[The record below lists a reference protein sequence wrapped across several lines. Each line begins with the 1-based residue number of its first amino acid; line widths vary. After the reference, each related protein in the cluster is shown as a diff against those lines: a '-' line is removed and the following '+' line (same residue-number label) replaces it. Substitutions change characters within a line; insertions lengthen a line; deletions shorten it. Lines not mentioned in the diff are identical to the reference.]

1 MRNTLLLIMSALTAV
16 SGQRPTCLITAPNI
30 VHLGVEET
38 VTVQLQ
44 GAIKP
49 TQYTLYFLYQTANNK
64 VLSEKKHVTLNEA
77 NGYQA
82 VVKMRV
88 IPSLYEEAIK
98 SIRKRKKI
106 VPFIQLATETNDD
119 FLPKK
124 KTILLS
130 TKKGYVFIQTDK
142 PIYNP
147 GENVNFRVFT
157 LDNYLLPV
165 DESINVKIFNS
176 KGLLVYNQVLHSSKL
191 LQRNIMIPDV
201 ETAGHW
207 KIVAAFTNYPMS
219 NSSVE
224 FEVKEYVLPMFEVKI
239 AALKPYYLLTEDS
252 FQFNVSARYT
262 YGKGVN
268 GIVYVRFGLINQEG
282 KRTHL
287 PGLENKTSIQDGVAS
302 ITLPTEDLR
311 GKAGKQSIPHMEGYN
326 LYIAVTAL
334 ETASGDLEEAE
345 STSVKIVTSPYIID
359 MSKTKEYF
367 TPGGK
372 FSILATT
379 THPDGSPAPDLRM
392 RASVSVTSVEG
403 TQSVKMEG
411 SGNSKGEAVLAF
423 EVPKLATSIDIKMF
437 AEGAE
442 EEVIVGDAKMTVSA
456 VQSEGNSYLSVEIE
470 HVTLEPGG
478 TMTVT
483 LRDITPPGTP
493 RPVYIYYM
501 VLSKG
506 RVVQMNRVQRT
517 ELTTFSLP
525 YSLDLVPSFR
535 LVAYYFTQAPEKT
548 TIVADSVWADAKDIC
563 KGQIEI
569 LPFKEHK
576 PADLVTVVV
585 RTDQGDKVALA
596 AVDTAVYILNKNNK
610 LTPEKMFAYMNSYD
624 LACSMGG
631 GRNSQS
637 VLQDAGLAFITN
649 CGDTEGHVRK
659 DYSCNDKSKRRKRA
673 LNHHQA
679 FSDIINRYQEPVE
692 KRCCHDGARLN
703 SLGLSCESRHSKT
716 IHKSAPCR
724 TAFLK
729 CCRDA
734 TMLRRNITKIKNTY
748 SLAKTSD
755 DIAEEEEAID
765 EVSVHLRSYF
775 PQTWMWGIVDVG
787 PSGLVRHSVAV
798 PDSITTWEVQAVGIS
813 KTKGFC
819 IAEPKPLVVF
829 QDFFV
834 SLRLPYSVKRNE
846 QLQMKAV
853 VFNYRTECMEVT
865 VELAWVEGLCSAGG
879 DRGDKQ
885 VVTVPGN
892 SAVPVYFTVVPLVI
906 GNIPIHVD
914 AYTKTARDQ
923 IKKDLKVT
931 GEGELVSI
939 QQEYNIDGKAG
950 KSIELEIPL
959 PPNAVPGL
967 ESDTYISVKG
977 GVMGESVENCLNLDG
992 VDQLISLPKGCAEQT
1007 MVTMSPAI
1015 HAMRYL
1021 DATGQWV
1028 DLKAER
1034 RDEAQAMIQ
1043 TGYGRIL
1050 SFKKTDGSYGAFLS
1064 TPSSVWLTAFI
1075 AKELSQCRDVIS
1087 VEDSYIQQSISY
1099 LVSKQLASGGF
1110 TDPNPLYDRTMQ
1122 GGVGGFEGEVSLTAF
1137 VLIAMNHAVALYPEG
1152 KGSEMRQAMEQ
1163 AKAYLE
1169 SKLDS
1174 LQRPFSVAITS
1185 YALSLTSPG
1194 GDSASMAQT
1203 KLRALAHSD
1212 NEADTCHWEA
1222 NDALRLSGETRANQV
1237 PQAQAISVE
1246 TTAYALLQTV
1256 AEGDM
1261 TYATCIARWLTEQR
1275 QYGGGFRSTQD
1286 TVVALEA
1293 LAKYSIKDNDVQD
1306 LDLNVEMCYQNGNK
1320 QRVHLTKRNALTLS
1334 AFQVN
1339 QGSQITINT
1348 EGKGNGTLSVVQTYR
1363 TLERM
1368 DLFCGFYSLNV
1379 SVEGEVKYRKKAD
1392 DGPELDDYYNYES
1405 DGDGNPSDEPMSRME
1420 WFDLRTRRKRHIPQE
1435 EEREKSLVYTVCV
1448 GLTSGNS
1455 TGMVIVD
1462 ISLLSGL
1469 KPNMQDLEEN
1479 VKGTEKYID
1488 HYDIA
1493 PNKVFLYFAEI
1504 TEEPQCVAFRA
1515 KQISPMG
1522 LVQPAAAVVF
1532 DYYNPERRCTVFYS
1546 SPQKSN
1552 MISKICQDN
1561 MCSCAEGGC
1570 PKKKVT
1576 YSKAME
1582 KETRRSFACFS
1593 PIVNYVYVVKFVNSS
1608 DDGVFQHYTTLL
1620 TKILQTGK
1628 DVMQTGAVRDMIKR
1642 KACDEF
1648 DMKTDSNYLIMGR
1661 DGTISDT
1668 TDHSGKPVYVL
1679 DNEMWLEEIPE
1690 ERKCKA
1696 TKNRKACNML
1706 KDFMKQ
1712 YEVNQCSI

>member
-1 MRNTLLLIMSALTAV
+1 MRNTLLLIMAALTAV
-16 SGQRPTCLITAPNI
+16 SGQRPICLITAPNI

-64 VLSEKKHVTLNEA
+64 VLSEKKHVTLNED

-88 IPSLYEEAIK
+88 IPSLYEEATK

-106 VPFIQLATETNDD
+106 VPFIQLAADDGSITN
-119 FLPKK
+119 KT
-124 KTILLS
+124 TILLS

-165 DESINVKIFNS
+165 EESINVKIFNS

-191 LQRNIMIPDV
+191 LQRSIVIPDV

-207 KIVAAFTNYPMS
+207 KIVAAFTNHPMS

-252 FQFNVSARYT
+252 FQFSVSARYT
-262 YGKGVN
+262 YGKGVS
-268 GIVYVRFGLINQEG
+268 GIAYVRFGLINQGG
-282 KRTHL
+282 KRIHL

-311 GKAGKQSIPHMEGYN
+311 GKAGKQSIPNMEGYN

-359 MSKTKEYF
+359 MSKTKAHF

-392 RASVSVTSVEG
+392 RASVSMASVEG

-423 EVPKLATSIDIKMF
+423 EVPKLATSMDIKMF

-442 EEVIVGDAKMTVSA
+442 EDVIVGDAKMTVSA

-483 LRDITPPGTP
+483 LRDITLPGTP
-493 RPVYIYYM
+493 RPAYIYYM

-548 TIVADSVWADAKDIC
+548 TIVADSVWADVKDIC
-563 KGQIEI
+563 HGQ
-569 LPFKEHK
+569 
-576 PADLVTVVV
+576 
-585 RTDQGDKVALA
+585 
-596 AVDTAVYILNKNNK
+596 
-610 LTPEKMFAYMNSYD
+610 MFAYMNSYD
-624 LACSMGG
+624 LACSVGG
-631 GRNSQS
+631 GKNYQS

-649 CGDTEGHVRK
+649 CVDTESHVRK
-659 DYSCNDKSKRRKRA
+659 DYSCNNKSGLTRPKRA

-692 KRCCHDGARLN
+692 KRCCHDGARFN

-716 IHKSAPCR
+716 THKSAPCR
-724 TAFLK
+724 AAFLK

-734 TMLRRNITKIKNTY
+734 TMLRSNITKRRNAY
-748 SLAKTSD
+748 SLAKTAD
-755 DIAEEEEAID
+755 DIGEEEEAID

-853 VFNYRTECMEVT
+853 VFNYRTDSMEVT

-906 GNIPIHVD
+906 GNIPIHVV

-939 QQEYNIDGKAG
+939 QHEYNIDGRAA
-950 KSIELEIPL
+950 KSIELEIPP

-967 ESDTYISVKG
+967 ESDTYISIKG

-1043 TGYGRIL
+1043 AGYGRIL
-1050 SFKKTDGSYGAFLS
+1050 TFKKTDGSYGAFLS

-1099 LVSKQLASGGF
+1099 LVSKQLASGAF

-1137 VLIAMNHAVALYPEG
+1137 VLIAMNHTVALYPEG
-1152 KGSEMRQAMEQ
+1152 KGSEMRKAMEL
-1163 AKAYLE
+1163 AKAYLV

-1222 NDALRLSGETRANQV
+1222 SDALRLSGETKANQV

-1306 LDLNVEMCYQNGNK
+1306 LDLNVEMCYQNGRK

-1339 QGSQITINT
+1339 PGSQITINT

-1379 SVEGEVKYRKKAD
+1379 SVEGEVKYRKKVD

-1405 DGDGNPSDEPMSRME
+1405 EGDGNPSDEPMSRVE
-1420 WFDLRTRRKRHIPQE
+1420 WFDLRTRRKRHTPQE

-1504 TEEPQCVAFRA
+1504 TEEPQCVTFRA

-1532 DYYNPERRCTVFYS
+1532 DYYNPERRCTVLYS

-1576 YSKAME
+1576 YSKDME
-1582 KETRRSFACFS
+1582 KETRRNFACFS
-1593 PIVNYVYVVKFVNSS
+1593 PFVNYVYVVKFVNSS
-1608 DDGVFQHYTTLL
+1608 DDGVFKHYTTLL

-1668 TDHSGKPVYVL
+1668 TDHNGKPVYVL

>member
-1 MRNTLLLIMSALTAV
+1 MRNTLLLIMVALTAV
-16 SGQRPTCLITAPNI
+16 SGQRPICLITAPNI

-44 GAIKP
+44 GATKP
-49 TQYTLYFLYQTANNK
+49 IQITLYFLYQTDNNK
-64 VLSEKKHVTLNEA
+64 VLSGKKHVTLNEA
-77 NGYQA
+77 NGYQE
-82 VVKMRV
+82 VVKMSV
-88 IPSLYEEAIK
+88 IPSLYKEAIK
-98 SIRKRKKI
+98 RIGKTKKI
-106 VPFIQLATETNDD
+106 VPYIQLAAESKDV
-119 FLPKK
+119 FLEKK

-165 DESINVKIFNS
+165 EENINVKIFNS
-176 KGLLVYNQVLHSSKL
+176 KGLLVYNQALHTSKL
-191 LQRNIMIPDV
+191 LQRNIVIPDV

-207 KIVAAFTNYPMS
+207 KIVAAFINHPMS

-224 FEVKEYVLPMFEVKI
+224 FEVREYVLPTFEVKI
-239 AALKPYYLLTEDS
+239 EALKPYYLVTEES
-252 FQFNVSARYT
+252 FQFSVSARYT

-268 GIVYVRFGLINQEG
+268 GIAYVRFGLIDGEG
-282 KRTHL
+282 NRTHL

-302 ITLPTEDLR
+302 ITMPTEDLR
-311 GKAGKQSIPHMEGYN
+311 GKAEKQNIQHIEGYN

-359 MSKTKEYF
+359 MSKTKEFF

-392 RASVSVTSVEG
+392 RASVSVTSAGG
-403 TQSVKMEG
+403 TQESVKMKG

-423 EVPKLATSIDIKMF
+423 QVPKLATSMDIKMF
-437 AEGAE
+437 ADGE
-442 EEVIVGDAKMTVSA
+442 EKEVVVSDAKMTVSA

-478 TMTVT
+478 SMTVT

-493 RPVYIYYM
+493 QPAYIYYM

-535 LVAYYFTQAPEKT
+535 LVAYYFTQGPEKT
-548 TIVADSVWADAKDIC
+548 TIVADSVWADVKDIC

-576 PADLVTVVV
+576 PAELVNVVV
-585 RTDQGDKVALA
+585 RTDQGDMVALS

-610 LTPEKMFAYMNSYD
+610 LTPQKMFAYMNSYD

-631 GRNSQS
+631 GRNYQS

-649 CGDTEGHVRK
+649 WEDTEDHVRK
-659 DYSCNDKSKRRKRA
+659 DYSCNNRRRQKRA
-673 LNHHQA
+673 LNHHQD
-679 FSDIINRYQEPVE
+679 FSDIINRYKNRVE

-703 SLGLSCESRHSKT
+703 SLGLSCKLRHAKT
-716 IHKSAPCR
+716 TLKNAPCR
-724 TAFLK
+724 NAFLK
-729 CCRDA
+729 CCIDA
-734 TMLRRNITKIKNTY
+734 TTLRNNIKKTRKTY
-748 SLAKTSD
+748 SLARTD
-755 DIAEEEEAID
+755 GDMDEEEAID

-775 PQTWMWGIVDVG
+775 PQTWMWDIVDVE
-787 PSGLVRHSVAV
+787 PSGLVRHSIAV

-846 QLQMKAV
+846 QLQVKAV
-853 VFNYRTECMEVT
+853 VYNYRTNSMEVT
-865 VELAWVEGLCSAGG
+865 VELAWVKGLCSAGG
-879 DRGDKQ
+879 DRGDIQ
-885 VVTVPGN
+885 VVTVPGK

-931 GEGELVSI
+931 GEGELISI
-939 QQEYNIDGKAG
+939 QHEYNIDGKAA
-950 KSIELEIPL
+950 KSIELKIP
-959 PPNAVPGL
+959 PPASAVPGL
-967 ESDTYISVKG
+967 ESDAYISVKG

-992 VDQLISLPKGCAEQT
+992 VDRLISLPKGCAEQT

-1021 DATGQWV
+1021 DTTGQWI

-1050 SFKKTDGSYGAFLS
+1050 TFKKTDGSYGAFLS

-1075 AKELSQCRDVIS
+1075 AKELSQCSDVIS

-1099 LVSKQLASGGF
+1099 LVSKQLASGAF

-1137 VLIAMNHAVALYPEG
+1137 VLIAMQHAVPLYPEG
-1152 KGSEMRQAMEQ
+1152 QGSEVRYAMEQ
-1163 AKAYLE
+1163 AKVYLG

-1174 LQRPFSVAITS
+1174 LERPFAVAITS

-1194 GDSASMAQT
+1194 GDAASMAQT
-1203 KLRALAHSD
+1203 KLRALAHCD

-1222 NDALRLSGETRANQV
+1222 SDALRLSGEKRVNQV

-1256 AEGDM
+1256 ADGDVP
-1261 TYATCIARWLTEQR
+1261 YATRIARWLTEQR

-1293 LAKYSIKDNDVQD
+1293 LAKYSILDNDVED
-1306 LDLNVEMCYQNGNK
+1306 LDLNVEMCHQNGRK
-1320 QRVHLTKRNALTLS
+1320 QGVHLTKHNALTLS

-1339 QGSQITINT
+1339 PGSKITINT

-1379 SVEGEVKYRKKAD
+1379 SVEGEVKYRKNAD
-1392 DGPELDDYYNYES
+1392 DGPELDYNYNYES
-1405 DGDGNPSDEPMSRME
+1405 EGDGNPSDEPMSRVE
-1420 WFDLRTRRKRHIPQE
+1420 WFDLRTRRKRHAPQQ
-1435 EEREKSLVYTVCV
+1435 EERENSLVYTVCV
-1448 GLTSGNS
+1448 GLNSGNS

-1493 PNKVFLYFAEI
+1493 PNKVFLYLTEI
-1504 TEEPQCVAFRA
+1504 TEEPKCVAFRA

-1522 LVQPAAAVVF
+1522 LVQPAAAVVY
-1532 DYYNPERRCTVFYS
+1532 DYYNPERSCTVFYS
-1546 SPQKSN
+1546 APQKSN
-1552 MISKICQDN
+1552 MISKLCRDN
-1561 MCSCAEGGC
+1561 VCSCAEGDC

-1576 YSKAME
+1576 YSKQIE

-1593 PIVNYVYVVKFVNSS
+1593 PAVNYVYVIKIVNSS
-1608 DDGVFQHYTTLL
+1608 DDGVFKHYTTLL
-1620 TKILQTGK
+1620 TNILQTGK
-1628 DVMQTGAVRDMIKR
+1628 DMLQTGAVRDMIKR

-1679 DNEMWLEEIPE
+1679 DNTIWMEEIPE
-1690 ERKCKA
+1690 ERKCKV
-1696 TKNRKACNML
+1696 TNYRKACNMF
-1706 KDFMKQ
+1706 KDFMEHYKL
-1712 YEVNQCSI
+1712 NQCSI

>member
-1 MRNTLLLIMSALTAV
+1 MIQTRRARAGSCVCLFVFMCACV
-16 SGQRPTCLITAPNI
+16 YRCLITAPNI

-64 VLSEKKHVTLNEA
+64 VLSEKKHVTLNED

-88 IPSLYEEAIK
+88 KATK

-106 VPFIQLATETNDD
+106 VPFIQLAADDGSITN
-119 FLPKK
+119 KT
-124 KTILLS
+124 TILLS

-165 DESINVKIFNS
+165 EESINVKIFNS

-191 LQRNIMIPDV
+191 LQRSIVIPDV

-207 KIVAAFTNYPMS
+207 KIVAAFTNHPMS

-252 FQFNVSARYT
+252 FQFSVSARYT
-262 YGKGVN
+262 YGKGVS
-268 GIVYVRFGLINQEG
+268 GIAYVRFGLINQGG
-282 KRTHL
+282 KRIHL

-311 GKAGKQSIPHMEGYN
+311 GKAGKQSIPNMEGYN

-359 MSKTKEYF
+359 MSKTKAHF

-392 RASVSVTSVEG
+392 RASVSMASVEG

-423 EVPKLATSIDIKMF
+423 EVPKLATSMDIKMF

-442 EEVIVGDAKMTVSA
+442 EDVIVGDAKMTVSA

-483 LRDITPPGTP
+483 LRDITLPGTP
-493 RPVYIYYM
+493 RPAYIYYM

-548 TIVADSVWADAKDIC
+548 TIVADSVWADVKDIC
-563 KGQIEI
+563 HGQIEI
-569 LPFKEHK
+569 IPFKEHK
-576 PADLVTVVV
+576 PADLVNVVV

-624 LACSMGG
+624 LACSVGG
-631 GRNSQS
+631 GKNYQS

-649 CGDTEGHVRK
+649 CVDTESHVRK
-659 DYSCNDKSKRRKRA
+659 DTLFLSA
-673 LNHHQA
+673 V
-679 FSDIINRYQEPVE
+679 NRYQEPVE
-692 KRCCHDGARLN
+692 KRCCHDGARFN

-716 IHKSAPCR
+716 THKSAPCR
-724 TAFLK
+724 AAFLK

-734 TMLRRNITKIKNTY
+734 TMLRSNITKRRNAY
-748 SLAKTSD
+748 SLAKSTVLN
-755 DIAEEEEAID
+755 DIMLYVII
-765 EVSVHLRSYF
+765 F
-775 PQTWMWGIVDVG
+775 
-787 PSGLVRHSVAV
+787 RHSVAV

-853 VFNYRTECMEVT
+853 VFNYRTDSMEVT

-906 GNIPIHVD
+906 GNIPIHVV

-939 QQEYNIDGKAG
+939 QHEYNIDGRGNDIFLNVNITVGNLSHHAH
-950 KSIELEIPL
+950 
-959 PPNAVPGL
+959 V
-967 ESDTYISVKG
+967 G

-1043 TGYGRIL
+1043 AGYGRIL
-1050 SFKKTDGSYGAFLS
+1050 TFKKTDGSYGAFLS

-1099 LVSKQLASGGF
+1099 LVSKQLASGAF
-1110 TDPNPLYDRTMQ
+1110 TDPNPLYDR
-1122 GGVGGFEGEVSLTAF
+1122 FEGEVSLTAF
-1137 VLIAMNHAVALYPEG
+1137 VLIAMNHTVALYPEG
-1152 KGSEMRQAMEQ
+1152 KGSEMRKAMEL
-1163 AKAYLE
+1163 AKAYLV

-1212 NEADTCHWEA
+1212 NGQYLVT
-1222 NDALRLSGETRANQV
+1222 LL
-1237 PQAQAISVE
+1237 AQAISVE

-1306 LDLNVEMCYQNGNK
+1306 LDLNVEMCYQNGRK

-1334 AFQVN
+1334 AFQVRLR
-1339 QGSQITINT
+1339 SQITINT

-1379 SVEGEVKYRKKAD
+1379 SVEGEVKYRMD

-1405 DGDGNPSDEPMSRME
+1405 EGDGNPSDEPMSRVE
-1420 WFDLRTRRKRHIPQE
+1420 WFDLRTRRKRHTPQE

-1504 TEEPQCVAFRA
+1504 TEEPQCVTFRA

-1532 DYYNPERRCTVFYS
+1532 DYYNPERRCTVLYS

-1576 YSKAME
+1576 YSKDME
-1582 KETRRSFACFS
+1582 KETRRNFACFS
-1593 PIVNYVYVVKFVNSS
+1593 PFVNYVYVVKFVNSS
-1608 DDGVFQHYTTLL
+1608 DDGVFKHYTTLL
-1620 TKILQTGK
+1620 TKILQTGECSTIL
-1628 DVMQTGAVRDMIKR
+1628 QDMIKR

-1668 TDHSGKPVYVL
+1668 TDHNGKPVYVL

>member
-1 MRNTLLLIMSALTAV
+1 MRNTLLLIMAALTAV
-16 SGQRPTCLITAPNI
+16 SEQKPICLITAPNI

-44 GAIKP
+44 GATKP
-49 TQYTLYFLYQTANNK
+49 TQIELYFLYQIDNNK
-64 VLSEKKHVTLNEA
+64 DLSGKKFVTLNEA
-77 NGYQA
+77 NGYQE
-82 VVKMRV
+82 VVKMSV
-88 IPSLYEEAIK
+88 VPSLYEEAIK
-98 SIRKRKKI
+98 NIGKTKTI
-106 VPFIQLATETNDD
+106 VPYIQLSAESKDIFST
-119 FLPKK
+119 K
-124 KTILLS
+124 KTIILS

-165 DESINVKIFNS
+165 EESINVKIFNS
-176 KGLLVYNQVLHSSKL
+176 KGLLVYNQALHSSKL
-191 LQRNIMIPDV
+191 LQRNIIIPDV

-207 KIVAAFTNYPMS
+207 KIVAAFINHPMS

-224 FEVKEYVLPMFEVKI
+224 FEVREYVLPTFEVKI
-239 AALKPYYLLTEDS
+239 AALKPYYLLTEES
-252 FQFNVSARYT
+252 FQFSVSARYT

-268 GIVYVRFGLINQEG
+268 GIAYVRFGLIDREG
-282 KRTHL
+282 NRIHL

-311 GKAGKQSIPHMEGYN
+311 GKAEKQSIQHMEGYN
-326 LYIAVTAL
+326 LYIAVIVL

-359 MSKTKEYF
+359 MSKTKKYF

-379 THPDGSPAPDLRM
+379 THPDGTPAPDLRM
-392 RASVSVTSVEG
+392 RASVSVTSVGG
-403 TQSVKMEG
+403 TQESKMEG
-411 SGNSKGEAVLAF
+411 SGNSKGEAVLTF
-423 EVPKLATSIDIKMF
+423 EVPKLATSMDIKMF
-437 AEGAE
+437 AEGE
-442 EEVIVGDAKMTVSA
+442 DKEVVVTDAKMTVLA

-493 RPVYIYYM
+493 RPAYIYYM

-548 TIVADSVWADAKDIC
+548 TIVADSVWADVKDIC

-576 PADLVTVVV
+576 PADLVNVVV

-610 LTPEKMFAYMNSYD
+610 LTPQKMFAYMNSYD
-624 LACSMGG
+624 LACSVGG
-631 GRNSQS
+631 GRNYQS
-637 VLQDAGLAFITN
+637 VLQDAGLAFITSWV
-649 CGDTEGHVRK
+649 DTEDHVRK
-659 DYSCNDKSKRRKRA
+659 DYSCNNIGRSKRA

-679 FSDIINRYQEPVE
+679 FSDIINRYPDHLE
-692 KRCCHDGARLN
+692 KRCCQDGAKFNR
-703 SLGLSCESRHSKT
+703 LGLSCESRHAKT
-716 IHKSAPCR
+716 THKLISCR

-734 TMLRRNITKIKNTY
+734 TMLRNNIKKTRKTY
-748 SLAKTSD
+748 SLARTNGAMD
-755 DIAEEEEAID
+755 EEEAID

-775 PQTWMWGIVDVG
+775 PQTWMWDIVDVE
-787 PSGLVRHSVAV
+787 PSGLVRHSIAV

-846 QLQMKAV
+846 QLQVKAV
-853 VFNYRTECMEVT
+853 VYNYRTDSMEVT
-865 VELAWVEGLCSAGG
+865 VELVWVEGLCSAGG
-879 DRGDKQ
+879 DRGYKE
-885 VVTVPGN
+885 VVTVPGK
-892 SAVPVYFTVVPLVI
+892 STVPVYFTVVPLVI
-906 GNIPIHVD
+906 GNIPIQVE

-939 QQEYNIDGKAG
+939 QHEYNIDGNAA
-950 KSIELEIPL
+950 KSIELKIP
-959 PPNAVPGL
+959 PPPSAVPGL
-967 ESDTYISVKG
+967 ESDAYISVKG

-992 VDQLISLPKGCAEQT
+992 VDRLISLPKGCAEQT

-1021 DATGQWV
+1021 DTTGQWI

-1034 RDEAQAMIQ
+1034 RDEAQAMIR
-1043 TGYGRIL
+1043 TGYARIL
-1050 SFKKTDGSYGAFLS
+1050 TFKKTDGSYGAFLS

-1099 LVSKQLASGGF
+1099 LVSKQLASGAF

-1137 VLIAMNHAVALYPEG
+1137 VLIAMHHAVPLYPEG
-1152 KGSEMRQAMEQ
+1152 QDSEVRYAMEQ
-1163 AKAYLE
+1163 AKVYLG
-1169 SKLDS
+1169 SKVDS
-1174 LQRPFSVAITS
+1174 LERPFAVSITS

-1194 GDSASMAQT
+1194 GDAASMAQT
-1203 KLRALAHSD
+1203 KLRALAQCD
-1212 NEADTCHWEA
+1212 NEVATCHWEA
-1222 NDALRLSGETRANQV
+1222 SDALRLSGEKRANRV
-1237 PQAQAISVE
+1237 PQAKAISVE

-1256 AEGDM
+1256 AEGDVS
-1261 TYATCIARWLTEQR
+1261 YATPIARWLTEQR

-1293 LAKYSIKDNDVQD
+1293 LAKYSILENDVED
-1306 LDLNVEMCYQNGNK
+1306 LDLNVEMCHQNGRK
-1320 QRVHLTKRNALTLS
+1320 QGVHLTKHNALTLS

-1339 QGSQITINT
+1339 PGSPITINT

-1363 TLERM
+1363 TLEKM
-1368 DLFCGFYSLNV
+1368 DLFCDFYSLNV
-1379 SVEGEVKYRKKAD
+1379 SVEGEVMYRKNAD
-1392 DGPELDDYYNYES
+1392 DGPELDDYDNYES
-1405 DGDGNPSDEPMSRME
+1405 EGDGNPSDEPMSRVE
-1420 WFDLRTRRKRHIPQE
+1420 WFDLRTRRKRHASQE
-1435 EEREKSLVYTVCV
+1435 EEREDSLVYTVCV
-1448 GLTSGNS
+1448 GLNSGNS

-1504 TEEPQCVAFRA
+1504 TEEPQCVMFRA

-1522 LVQPAAAVVF
+1522 LVQPAAAEVY

-1546 SPQKSN
+1546 APQKSN

-1561 MCSCAEGGC
+1561 VCSCAEGDC

-1576 YSKAME
+1576 YSKQME

-1593 PIVNYVYVVKFVNSS
+1593 PVANYVYVVKIVNSS
-1608 DDGVFQHYTTLL
+1608 DDGVFKHYTTIL

-1628 DVMQTGAVRDMIKR
+1628 DVMQTGAVRDMLKR

-1668 TDHSGKPVYVL
+1668 TDHNGKPVYVL
-1679 DNEMWLEEIPE
+1679 DNAMWLEEIPE
-1690 ERKCKA
+1690 ERKCKV

-1706 KDFMKQ
+1706 KDFMVD
-1712 YEVNQCSI
+1712 YELNQCSI

>member
-1 MRNTLLLIMSALTAV
+1 MRNTLLLIMAALTAV
-16 SGQRPTCLITAPNI
+16 SEQNPICLITAPNI

-49 TQYTLYFLYQTANNK
+49 TQITLYFLYQTDNNK
-64 VLSEKKHVTLNEA
+64 VLSGKKHVTLNEA
-77 NGYQA
+77 NGYQE
-82 VVKMRV
+82 VVKMSV

-98 SIRKRKKI
+98 NIGKTKTI
-106 VPFIQLATETNDD
+106 VPYIQLAAESND
-119 FLPKK
+119 FLNKK

-165 DESINVKIFNS
+165 EESINVKIFNS
-176 KGLLVYNQVLHSSKL
+176 KGLLVYNQALHSSKF

-207 KIVAAFTNYPMS
+207 KIVATFINHPMS

-224 FEVKEYVLPMFEVKI
+224 FEVREYVLPTFEVKI
-239 AALKPYYLLTEDS
+239 TALKPYYLVTEES
-252 FQFNVSARYT
+252 FQFSISVRYT

-268 GIVYVRFGLINQEG
+268 GIAYVRFGLIDIEG
-282 KRTHL
+282 NRIHL

-311 GKAGKQSIPHMEGYN
+311 GKAEKQNIQHMEGYN
-326 LYIAVTAL
+326 LYIAVTVL

-359 MSKTKEYF
+359 MSKTKKYF

-392 RASVSVTSVEG
+392 RASVSVTSVGG
-403 TQSVKMEG
+403 TQESKLEG
-411 SGNSKGEAVLAF
+411 SSNSKGEAVLTF
-423 EVPKLATSIDIKMF
+423 EVPKLATSMDIKMF
-437 AEGAE
+437 AEGE
-442 EEVIVGDAKMTVSA
+442 DKEVVVSDAKMTVSA

-493 RPVYIYYM
+493 RPAYIYYM

-548 TIVADSVWADAKDIC
+548 TIVADSVWADVKDIC

-576 PADLVTVVV
+576 PADLVNVVV

-610 LTPEKMFAYMNSYD
+610 LTPQKMFAYMNSYD

-631 GRNSQS
+631 GRNYQS

-649 CGDTEGHVRK
+649 CVDTENHVRN
-659 DYSCNDKSKRRKRA
+659 DYSCNNMAREKRA

-679 FSDIINRYQEPVE
+679 FSDIINRYPGNME
-692 KRCCHDGARLN
+692 KRCCQDGARFN
-703 SLGLSCESRHSKT
+703 SLGLSCESRHAKT
-716 IHKSAPCR
+716 THKSISCR

-734 TMLRRNITKIKNTY
+734 TKLRNNIKKTRKTY
-748 SLAKTSD
+748 SLARMGGD
-755 DIAEEEEAID
+755 MDEEEAID

-775 PQTWMWGIVDVG
+775 PQTWMWDIVDVE
-787 PSGLVRHSVAV
+787 PSGLVRHSIAV

-846 QLQMKAV
+846 QLQVKAV
-853 VFNYRTECMEVT
+853 VYNYRTDSMEVT

-879 DRGDKQ
+879 DRGDKE
-885 VVTVPGN
+885 VVTVPGK

-906 GNIPIHVD
+906 GNIPIQVE

-939 QQEYNIDGKAG
+939 QHEYNIDGNAA
-950 KSIELEIPL
+950 KSIELKIP
-959 PPNAVPGL
+959 PPPSAVPGL
-967 ESDTYISVKG
+967 ESDAYISVKG

-992 VDQLISLPKGCAEQT
+992 VDRLISLPMGCAEQT

-1021 DATGQWV
+1021 DTTGQWI

-1043 TGYGRIL
+1043 AGYGRIL
-1050 SFKKTDGSYGAFLS
+1050 TFKKTDGSYGAFLT

-1075 AKELSQCRDVIS
+1075 AKELSQCRDVIT

-1099 LVSKQLASGGF
+1099 LVSKQLASGAF

-1137 VLIAMNHAVALYPEG
+1137 VLIAMHHAVPLYPEG
-1152 KGSEMRQAMEQ
+1152 QDSEVRYAMEQ
-1163 AKAYLE
+1163 AKVYLG

-1174 LQRPFSVAITS
+1174 LERPFAVSITS

-1194 GDSASMAQT
+1194 GDAASTAQT
-1203 KLRALAHSD
+1203 KLRALAHCD
-1212 NEADTCHWEA
+1212 NEEATCHWEA
-1222 NDALRLSGETRANQV
+1222 SDALRLSGEKRANRV
-1237 PQAQAISVE
+1237 PQAKAISVE

-1256 AEGDM
+1256 AEEDV
-1261 TYATCIARWLTEQR
+1261 TYATRIARWLTEQR

-1293 LAKYSIKDNDVQD
+1293 LAKYSILENDVED
-1306 LDLNVEMCYQNGNK
+1306 LDLNVEMCHQNGRK
-1320 QRVHLTKRNALTLS
+1320 QGVHLTKHNALTLS

-1339 QGSQITINT
+1339 PGSPITINT
-1348 EGKGNGTLSVVQTYR
+1348 MGKGNGTLSVVQTYR
-1363 TLERM
+1363 TLEKK
-1368 DLFCGFYSLNV
+1368 DLFCDFYSLKV
-1379 SVEGEVKYRKKAD
+1379 SVEGEVKYRKIAD

-1405 DGDGNPSDEPMSRME
+1405 EGDGNPSDEPMSRVE
-1420 WFDLRTRRKRHIPQE
+1420 WFDLRTRRKRHAPQE
-1435 EEREKSLVYTVCV
+1435 DEEREKSLVYTVCV

-1493 PNKVFLYFAEI
+1493 PNKVFLYFAKI

-1522 LVQPAAAVVF
+1522 LVQPAAAVVY

-1546 SPQKSN
+1546 APQKSN

-1561 MCSCAEGGC
+1561 VCSCAEGDC
-1570 PKKKVT
+1570 PKKRVT
-1576 YSKAME
+1576 YSKQME
-1582 KETRRSFACFS
+1582 KETRRTFACFS
-1593 PIVNYVYVVKFVNSS
+1593 PVANYVYVVKIVNSS
-1608 DDGVFQHYTTLL
+1608 DDGVFKHYTTIL

-1661 DGTISDT
+1661 DGTISHT

-1679 DNEMWLEEIPE
+1679 DNKMWLEEIPE

-1706 KDFMKQ
+1706 KDFMVY
-1712 YEVNQCSI
+1712 YELNQCSI

>member
-1 MRNTLLLIMSALTAV
+1 MRNTLLLIMAALTAV
-16 SGQRPTCLITAPNI
+16 SEQNPICLITAPNI

-49 TQYTLYFLYQTANNK
+49 TQITLYFLYQTDNNK
-64 VLSEKKHVTLNEA
+64 VLSGKKHVTLNEA
-77 NGYQA
+77 NGYQE
-82 VVKMRV
+82 VVKMSV
-88 IPSLYEEAIK
+88 VPSLYEEAIK
-98 SIRKRKKI
+98 NIGKTKTI
-106 VPFIQLATETNDD
+106 VPYIQLAAESND
-119 FLPKK
+119 FFKKK

-165 DESINVKIFNS
+165 EESINVKIFNS
-176 KGLLVYNQVLHSSKL
+176 KGLLVYNQALHSSKL

-207 KIVAAFTNYPMS
+207 KILATFTNHPMS

-224 FEVKEYVLPMFEVKI
+224 FEVREYVLPTFEVTI
-239 AALKPYYLLTEDS
+239 TALKPYYLVTEES
-252 FQFNVSARYT
+252 FQFSVSVRYT

-268 GIVYVRFGLINQEG
+268 GIAYVRFGLIDREG
-282 KRTHL
+282 NRTHL

-311 GKAGKQSIPHMEGYN
+311 GKAEKQNIQHMEGHN
-326 LYIAVTAL
+326 LYIAVTVL

-392 RASVSVTSVEG
+392 RASVSVTSVGG
-403 TQSVKMEG
+403 TQESKLEG
-411 SGNSKGEAVLAF
+411 SGNSKGEAVLTF
-423 EVPKLATSIDIKMF
+423 EVPKLATSMDIKMF
-437 AEGAE
+437 AEGGDK
-442 EEVIVGDAKMTVSA
+442 EVVVSDAKMTVRA

-493 RPVYIYYM
+493 RPAYIYYM

-548 TIVADSVWADAKDIC
+548 TIVADSVWADVKDIC

-576 PADLVTVVV
+576 PADLVNVVV

-610 LTPEKMFAYMNSYD
+610 LTPQKMFAYMNSYD

-649 CGDTEGHVRK
+649 WVDTENHVRN
-659 DYSCNDKSKRRKRA
+659 DYSCKNKRRGKRA

-679 FSDIINRYQEPVE
+679 FSDIINRYPDNME
-692 KRCCHDGARLN
+692 KRCCQDGARFN
-703 SLGLSCESRHSKT
+703 SLGLSCESRHAKT
-716 IHKSAPCR
+716 THKSISCR

-734 TMLRRNITKIKNTY
+734 TKLRNNIKKTRKTY
-748 SLAKTSD
+748 SLARMD
-755 DIAEEEEAID
+755 DDMDEEEAID

-775 PQTWMWGIVDVG
+775 PQTWMWDIVDVE
-787 PSGLVRHSVAV
+787 PSGLVRHSIAV

-846 QLQMKAV
+846 QLQVKAV
-853 VFNYRTECMEVT
+853 VYNYRTDSMEVT

-879 DRGDKQ
+879 DRGDKE
-885 VVTVPGN
+885 VVTVPGK

-906 GNIPIHVD
+906 GNIPIQVE

-923 IKKDLKVT
+923 IKKNLKVT

-939 QQEYNIDGKAG
+939 QHEYNIDGNAA
-950 KSIELEIPL
+950 KSIELKIP
-959 PPNAVPGL
+959 PPPSAVPGL
-967 ESDTYISVKG
+967 ESDAYISVKG

-992 VDQLISLPKGCAEQT
+992 VDRLISLPMGCAEQT

-1021 DATGQWV
+1021 DTTGQWI

-1043 TGYGRIL
+1043 AGYGRIL
-1050 SFKKTDGSYGAFLS
+1050 TFKKTDGSYGAFLT

-1075 AKELSQCRDVIS
+1075 AKELSQCRDVIT

-1099 LVSKQLASGGF
+1099 LVSKQLSSGAF

-1137 VLIAMNHAVALYPEG
+1137 VLIAMHHAVPLYPEG
-1152 KGSEMRQAMEQ
+1152 QDSEVRYAMEQ
-1163 AKAYLE
+1163 AKVYLG
-1169 SKLDS
+1169 SKLNS
-1174 LQRPFSVAITS
+1174 LQRPFAVSITS

-1194 GDSASMAQT
+1194 GDAASTAQT
-1203 KLRALAHSD
+1203 KLRALAHCD
-1212 NEADTCHWEA
+1212 NEESTCHWEA
-1222 NDALRLSGETRANQV
+1222 SDALRLSGEKRANRV
-1237 PQAQAISVE
+1237 PQAKSISVE

-1256 AEGDM
+1256 AEEDV
-1261 TYATCIARWLTEQR
+1261 TYATRIARWLTEQR

-1293 LAKYSIKDNDVQD
+1293 LAKYSILENDVED
-1306 LDLNVEMCYQNGNK
+1306 LDLNVEMCHQNGRK
-1320 QRVHLTKRNALTLS
+1320 QGVHLTKHNALTLS

-1339 QGSQITINT
+1339 PGSPITINT
-1348 EGKGNGTLSVVQTYR
+1348 MGKGNGTLSVVQTYR
-1363 TLERM
+1363 TLEKK
-1368 DLFCGFYSLNV
+1368 DLFCDFYSLKV
-1379 SVEGEVKYRKKAD
+1379 SVEGEVKYRKTTD

-1405 DGDGNPSDEPMSRME
+1405 EGDGNPSDEPMSRVE
-1420 WFDLRTRRKRHIPQE
+1420 WFDLRTRRKRHVPQE
-1435 EEREKSLVYTVCV
+1435 DEEREKSLVYTVCV
-1448 GLTSGNS
+1448 GLASGNS

-1493 PNKVFLYFAEI
+1493 PNKVFLYFAKI
-1504 TEEPQCVAFRA
+1504 TEESQCVAFRA

-1522 LVQPAAAVVF
+1522 LVQPAAAVVY

-1546 SPQKSN
+1546 APQKSN

-1561 MCSCAEGGC
+1561 VCSCAEGDC
-1570 PKKKVT
+1570 PKKRVT
-1576 YSKAME
+1576 HSKQME
-1582 KETRRSFACFS
+1582 KETRRTFACFS
-1593 PIVNYVYVVKFVNSS
+1593 PVANYVYVVKIVNSS
-1608 DDGVFQHYTTLL
+1608 DDGVFKHYTTIL

-1661 DGTISDT
+1661 DGTISHT

-1679 DNEMWLEEIPE
+1679 DNKMWLEEIPE

-1696 TKNRKACNML
+1696 TNNRKACNML
-1706 KDFMKQ
+1706 KDFMVY
-1712 YEVNQCSI
+1712 YELNQCSI

>member
-1 MRNTLLLIMSALTAV
+1 MRNTLLLIMAALTAV
-16 SGQRPTCLITAPNI
+16 SEQNPICLITAPNI

-44 GAIKP
+44 GATKP
-49 TQYTLYFLYQTANNK
+49 TQITLYFLYQTDNNK
-64 VLSEKKHVTLNEA
+64 DLSGKKHVTLNEA
-77 NGYQA
+77 NGYQE
-82 VVKMRV
+82 VVKMSV
-88 IPSLYEEAIK
+88 IPSLYEKAIK
-98 SIRKRKKI
+98 NIGKTKTI
-106 VPFIQLATETNDD
+106 VPYIQLAAESKD
-119 FLPKK
+119 FLSKK

-130 TKKGYVFIQTDK
+130 TKKGYVFLQTDK

-165 DESINVKIFNS
+165 EESINVKISNS
-176 KGLLVYNQVLHSSKL
+176 KGLLVYNQALRSSKL

-207 KIVAAFTNYPMS
+207 MIVAAFINHPMS

-224 FEVKEYVLPMFEVKI
+224 FEVREYVLPAFEVKI
-239 AALKPYYLLTEDS
+239 AALKPYYLVTEES
-252 FQFNVSARYT
+252 FQFSVSARYT

-268 GIVYVRFGLINQEG
+268 GIAYVRFGLIDGEG
-282 KRTHL
+282 NRTHL
-287 PGLENKTSIQDGVAS
+287 PGLEIKTSIQDGVAI

-311 GKAGKQSIPHMEGYN
+311 GKAEKQSIQHMEGCN
-326 LYIAVTAL
+326 LYIAVTVL

-345 STSVKIVTSPYIID
+345 STSVKIVTSPYLID

-367 TPGGK
+367 TPGGR

-379 THPDGSPAPDLRM
+379 THPDGSPAPYFHM
-392 RASVSVTSVEG
+392 RASVSVTFVGG
-403 TQSVKMEG
+403 TQESKMEG
-411 SGNSKGEAVLAF
+411 SSNSKGEAVLTF
-423 EVPKLATSIDIKMF
+423 EVPKLATSMDIKVF
-437 AEGAE
+437 AEGGDK
-442 EEVIVGDAKMTVSA
+442 EVVVSDAKMTVSA

-493 RPVYIYYM
+493 RPAYIYYM

-517 ELTTFSLP
+517 ELTTFSLS

-548 TIVADSVWADAKDIC
+548 TIVADSVWADVKDIC

-576 PADLVTVVV
+576 PADLVNVVV

-610 LTPEKMFAYMNSYD
+610 LTPQKMFAYMNSYD

-631 GRNSQS
+631 GKNYQS
-637 VLQDAGLAFITN
+637 VLQDAGLTFITSWV
-649 CGDTEGHVRK
+649 DTEDHVRK
-659 DYSCNDKSKRRKRA
+659 DYSCNNIRRPKRA
-673 LNHHQA
+673 LNYHKD
-679 FSDIINRYQEPVE
+679 FSDIINKYPDKME
-692 KRCCHDGARLN
+692 KRCCQDGARFN
-703 SLGLSCESRHSKT
+703 NLGLSCESRHAKT
-716 IHKSAPCR
+716 THKKVPCR
-724 TAFLK
+724 VAFLK
-729 CCRDA
+729 CCKDA
-734 TMLRRNITKIKNTY
+734 TKLRNNIKKTRKTY
-748 SLAKTSD
+748 SLARTD
-755 DIAEEEEAID
+755 GNMDEEEAID
-765 EVSVHLRSYF
+765 EVTVHLRSYF
-775 PQTWMWGIVDVG
+775 PQTWMWDIVDVE
-787 PSGLVRHSVAV
+787 PSGLVRHSIAV

-846 QLQMKAV
+846 QLQVKAV
-853 VFNYRTECMEVT
+853 VYNYRTDSMEVT

-879 DRGDKQ
+879 DRGDKK
-885 VVTVPGN
+885 VVTVPGK

-906 GNIPIHVD
+906 GNIPIQVE

-939 QQEYNIDGKAG
+939 QHEYNIDGNAA
-950 KSIELEIPL
+950 KSIEVNIPP

-967 ESDTYISVKG
+967 ESDAYISVKG

-992 VDQLISLPKGCAEQT
+992 VDRLISLPKGCAEQT

-1021 DATGQWV
+1021 DTTGQWI

-1043 TGYGRIL
+1043 IGYGRIL
-1050 SFKKTDGSYGAFLS
+1050 TFKKTDGSYGAFLS
-1064 TPSSVWLTAFI
+1064 TPSSIWLTAFI
-1075 AKELSQCRDVIS
+1075 AKELSQCRDVIP

-1099 LVSKQLASGGF
+1099 LVSKQLASGAF

-1137 VLIAMNHAVALYPEG
+1137 VLIAMHHAVPLYPEG
-1152 KGSEMRQAMEQ
+1152 QGSEVRYAMEQ
-1163 AKAYLE
+1163 AKVYLG

-1174 LQRPFSVAITS
+1174 LERPFAVAITS

-1194 GDSASMAQT
+1194 EDAASMAQT
-1203 KLRALAHSD
+1203 KLRALAHCD
-1212 NEADTCHWEA
+1212 NEVATCHWEA
-1222 NDALRLSGETRANQV
+1222 SDALRLSGEKRANLV

-1256 AEGDM
+1256 AKGDVL
-1261 TYATCIARWLTEQR
+1261 YATHIARWLTKQR

-1293 LAKYSIKDNDVQD
+1293 LAKYSILANDVED
-1306 LDLNVEMCYQNGNK
+1306 LDLNVEMCHQNGRK
-1320 QRVHLTKRNALTLS
+1320 QGVHLTKRNALTLS

-1339 QGSQITINT
+1339 PGSQITINT

-1368 DLFCGFYSLNV
+1368 DLICSFYSLNV
-1379 SVEGEVKYRKKAD
+1379 SVEGEVKYRKNAD
-1392 DGPELDDYYNYES
+1392 DGPELYDDYNYES
-1405 DGDGNPSDEPMSRME
+1405 EGDGNPSDEPMSRVE
-1420 WFDLRTRRKRHIPQE
+1420 WFDLRTRRKRHARQE
-1435 EEREKSLVYTVCV
+1435 EERENSLVYTVCV
-1448 GLTSGNS
+1448 GLNSGNS

-1479 VKGTEKYID
+1479 VKSTEKYID

-1493 PNKVFLYFAEI
+1493 PNKVFLYFAVI
-1504 TEEPQCVAFRA
+1504 TEEPQCVKFRA
-1515 KQISPMG
+1515 EQISPMG
-1522 LVQPAAAVVF
+1522 LVQPAAAEVY

-1546 SPQKSN
+1546 APQKSS
-1552 MISKICQDN
+1552 MLSKICQDN
-1561 MCSCAEGGC
+1561 VCSCAEGGC
-1570 PKKKVT
+1570 PKSKVT
-1576 YSKAME
+1576 YSKHME

-1593 PIVNYVYVVKFVNSS
+1593 PVVNYGYVVKIVNSS
-1608 DDGVFQHYTTLL
+1608 DDGVFKHYTTIL

-1628 DVMQTGAVRDMIKR
+1628 DVMQTGAVRDMLKR

-1679 DNEMWLEEIPE
+1679 DNTMWMEEIPE

-1706 KDFMKQ
+1706 KDFMVH
-1712 YEVNQCSI
+1712 YELNQCSI

>member
-1 MRNTLLLIMSALTAV
+1 MCVCLFVFVCVFSFVCVRVCVFICLCSCVCVCVFLFVFCVFVCSCLCVFVCS
-16 SGQRPTCLITAPNI
+16 CLITAPNI

-49 TQYTLYFLYQTANNK
+49 TQITLYFLYQTDNNK
-64 VLSEKKHVTLNEA
+64 VLSGKKHVTLNEA
-77 NGYQA
+77 NGYQE
-82 VVKMRV
+82 VVKMSV
-88 IPSLYEEAIK
+88 VPSLYEEAIK
-98 SIRKRKKI
+98 NIGKTKTI
-106 VPFIQLATETNDD
+106 VPYIQLAAESND
-119 FLPKK
+119 FFKKK

-165 DESINVKIFNS
+165 EESINVKIFNS
-176 KGLLVYNQVLHSSKL
+176 KGLLVYNQALHSSKL

-207 KIVAAFTNYPMS
+207 KILAAFTKHPMS

-224 FEVKEYVLPMFEVKI
+224 FEVREYVLPTFEVTI
-239 AALKPYYLLTEDS
+239 TALKPYYLVTEES
-252 FQFNVSARYT
+252 FQFSVSVRYT

-268 GIVYVRFGLINQEG
+268 GIAYVRFGLIDIEG
-282 KRTHL
+282 NRIHL

-311 GKAGKQSIPHMEGYN
+311 GKAGKQNIQHMEGYN
-326 LYIAVTAL
+326 LYIAVTVL

-392 RASVSVTSVEG
+392 RASVSVTSVGG
-403 TQSVKMEG
+403 TQESKLGG
-411 SGNSKGEAVLAF
+411 SGNSKGEAVLTF
-423 EVPKLATSIDIKMF
+423 EVPKLATSMDIKVQDRHR
-437 AEGAE
+437 ELS
-442 EEVIVGDAKMTVSA
+442 INTVVMS
-456 VQSEGNSYLSVEIE
+456 SGNSYLSVEIE

-493 RPVYIYYM
+493 RPAYIYYM

-548 TIVADSVWADAKDIC
+548 TIVADSVWADVKDIC
-563 KGQIEI
+563 KGQI

-596 AVDTAVYILNKNNK
+596 AVDTAVYILNKDNK
-610 LTPEKMFAYMNSYD
+610 LTAQKMFAYMNSYD

-649 CGDTEGHVRK
+649 WGDTE
-659 DYSCNDKSKRRKRA
+659 
-673 LNHHQA
+673 NHLDTEFLSA
-679 FSDIINRYQEPVE
+679 VNRYPDNME
-692 KRCCHDGARLN
+692 KRCCQDGARFN
-703 SLGLSCESRHSKT
+703 SLGLSCESRHAKT
-716 IHKSAPCR
+716 THRSISCR

-734 TMLRRNITKIKNTY
+734 TKLRNNIKKTRKTY
-748 SLAKTSD
+748 SLARSTLSYYIITLVTGAQVI
-755 DIAEEEEAID
+755 IAPLDFQRTVIKWLMLVMA
-765 EVSVHLRSYF
+765 F
-775 PQTWMWGIVDVG
+775 P
-787 PSGLVRHSVAV
+787 S
-798 PDSITTWEVQAVGIS
+798 
-813 KTKGFC
+813 GFC

-846 QLQMKAV
+846 QLQVKAV
-853 VFNYRTECMEVT
+853 VYNYRTDSMEVT

-879 DRGDKQ
+879 DRGDKE
-885 VVTVPGN
+885 VVTVPGK

-906 GNIPIHVD
+906 GNIPIQVE

-923 IKKDLKVT
+923 IKKHLKVT
-931 GEGELVSI
+931 
-939 QQEYNIDGKAG
+939 
-950 KSIELEIPL
+950 SIELKIP
-959 PPNAVPGL
+959 PPPSAVPGL
-967 ESDTYISVKG
+967 ESDAYISVKG

-992 VDQLISLPKGCAEQT
+992 VDRLISLPMGCAEQT

-1021 DATGQWV
+1021 DTTGQWI

-1043 TGYGRIL
+1043 AGYGRIL
-1050 SFKKTDGSYGAFLS
+1050 TFKKTDGSYGAFLA

-1075 AKELSQCRDVIS
+1075 AKELSQCRDVIT

-1099 LVSKQLASGGF
+1099 LVSKQLASGAF

-1137 VLIAMNHAVALYPEG
+1137 VLIAMHHAVPLYSEG
-1152 KGSEMRQAMEQ
+1152 QDSEVVIHHSSHG
-1163 AKAYLE
+1163 LN
-1169 SKLDS
+1169 LN
-1174 LQRPFSVAITS
+1174 IT
-1185 YALSLTSPG
+1185 
-1194 GDSASMAQT
+1194 AS
-1203 KLRALAHSD
+1203 
-1212 NEADTCHWEA
+1212 
-1222 NDALRLSGETRANQV
+1222 DALRLSGEKRANRV
-1237 PQAQAISVE
+1237 PQAKAISVE

-1256 AEGDM
+1256 AEEDV
-1261 TYATCIARWLTEQR
+1261 TYATRIARWLTEQR
-1275 QYGGGFRSTQD
+1275 QYGGGFRSTQ
-1286 TVVALEA
+1286 V
-1293 LAKYSIKDNDVQD
+1293 
-1306 LDLNVEMCYQNGNK
+1306 
-1320 QRVHLTKRNALTLS
+1320 
-1334 AFQVN
+1334 
-1339 QGSQITINT
+1339 
-1348 EGKGNGTLSVVQTYR
+1348 GTLGQAISRQTGRYCR
-1363 TLERM
+1363 T
-1368 DLFCGFYSLNV
+1368 
-1379 SVEGEVKYRKKAD
+1379 KTTD

-1405 DGDGNPSDEPMSRME
+1405 EGDGNPSDEPMSRVE
-1420 WFDLRTRRKRHIPQE
+1420 WFDLRTRRKRHAPQE
-1435 EEREKSLVYTVCV
+1435 DEEREKSLVYTVCTSCSRQCRPLLP
-1448 GLTSGNS
+1448 LT
-1455 TGMVIVD
+1455 
-1462 ISLLSGL
+1462 
-1469 KPNMQDLEEN
+1469 
-1479 VKGTEKYID
+1479 
-1488 HYDIA
+1488 
-1493 PNKVFLYFAEI
+1493 LYCRYVLQI

-1522 LVQPAAAVVF
+1522 LVQPAAAVVY

-1546 SPQKSN
+1546 APQKSN

-1561 MCSCAEGGC
+1561 VCSCAEGDC
-1570 PKKKVT
+1570 PKKRVT
-1576 YSKAME
+1576 YSKQME
-1582 KETRRSFACFS
+1582 KETRRTFACFS
-1593 PIVNYVYVVKFVNSS
+1593 PVANYVYVVKIVNSS
-1608 DDGVFQHYTTLL
+1608 DDGVFKHYTTIL
-1620 TKILQTGK
+1620 TKILQTGEY
-1628 DVMQTGAVRDMIKR
+1628 VMQTGAVRDMIKR

-1661 DGTISDT
+1661 DGTISHT
-1668 TDHSGKPVYVL
+1668 TDHSGK
-1679 DNEMWLEEIPE
+1679 
-1690 ERKCKA
+1690 
-1696 TKNRKACNML
+1696 
-1706 KDFMKQ
+1706 
-1712 YEVNQCSI
+1712 

>member
-1 MRNTLLLIMSALTAV
+1 MTIGYFFHLWLAVLWLAVLWLHHGATLQPAV
-16 SGQRPTCLITAPNI
+16 EATTDLHCKQCLITAPNI

-44 GAIKP
+44 GATKP
-49 TQYTLYFLYQTANNK
+49 TQIELYFLYQIDNNK
-64 VLSEKKHVTLNEA
+64 DLSGKKFVTLNEA
-77 NGYQA
+77 NGYQE
-82 VVKMRV
+82 VVKMSV
-88 IPSLYEEAIK
+88 
-98 SIRKRKKI
+98 RKTKTI
-106 VPFIQLATETNDD
+106 VPYIQLSAKSNDI
-119 FLPKK
+119 FSTK

-165 DESINVKIFNS
+165 EESINVKIFNS
-176 KGLLVYNQVLHSSKL
+176 KGLLVYNQALHSSKL
-191 LQRNIMIPDV
+191 LQRNIIIPDV

-207 KIVAAFTNYPMS
+207 KIVAAFINHPMS

-224 FEVKEYVLPMFEVKI
+224 FEVREYVLPTFEVKI
-239 AALKPYYLLTEDS
+239 AALKPYYLLTEES
-252 FQFNVSARYT
+252 FQFSVSARYT

-268 GIVYVRFGLINQEG
+268 GIAYVRFGLIDREG
-282 KRTHL
+282 NRIHL

-311 GKAGKQSIPHMEGYN
+311 GKAEKQSIQHMEGYN
-326 LYIAVTAL
+326 LYIAVIVL

-359 MSKTKEYF
+359 MSKTKKYF

-379 THPDGSPAPDLRM
+379 TYPDGTPAPDLRM
-392 RASVSVTSVEG
+392 RASVSVTSVGG
-403 TQSVKMEG
+403 TQESKMEG
-411 SGNSKGEAVLAF
+411 SGNSKGEAVLTF
-423 EVPKLATSIDIKMF
+423 EVPKLMF
-437 AEGAE
+437 AEGE
-442 EEVIVGDAKMTVSA
+442 DKEVVVTDAKMTVSA

-493 RPVYIYYM
+493 RPAYIYYM

-548 TIVADSVWADAKDIC
+548 TIVADSVWADVKDIC

-576 PADLVTVVV
+576 PADLVNVVV

-610 LTPEKMFAYMNSYD
+610 LTPQKMFAYMNSYD
-624 LACSMGG
+624 LACSVGG
-631 GRNSQS
+631 GRNDQS
-637 VLQDAGLAFITN
+637 VLQDAGLAFITSWV
-649 CGDTEGHVRK
+649 DTQDHVRK
-659 DYSCNDKSKRRKRA
+659 V
-673 LNHHQA
+673 
-679 FSDIINRYQEPVE
+679 NRYPDHLE
-692 KRCCHDGARLN
+692 KRCCQDGAKFNR
-703 SLGLSCESRHSKT
+703 LGLSCESRHAKT
-716 IHKSAPCR
+716 THKLISCR

-734 TMLRRNITKIKNTY
+734 TMLRNNIKKTRKTY
-748 SLAKTSD
+748 SLARCTLSYY
-755 DIAEEEEAID
+755 EEAID

-775 PQTWMWGIVDVG
+775 PQTWMWDIVDVDI
-787 PSGLVRHSVAV
+787 AV

-846 QLQMKAV
+846 QLQVKAV
-853 VFNYRTECMEVT
+853 VYNYRTDSMEVT
-865 VELAWVEGLCSAGG
+865 VELVWVEGLCSAGG
-879 DRGDKQ
+879 DRGYKE
-885 VVTVPGN
+885 VVTVPGK
-892 SAVPVYFTVVPLVI
+892 STVPVYFTVVPLVI
-906 GNIPIHVD
+906 GNIPIQVE

-939 QQEYNIDGKAG
+939 QHEYNIDG
-950 KSIELEIPL
+950 
-959 PPNAVPGL
+959 NALCPCTLHV
-967 ESDTYISVKG
+967 G

-992 VDQLISLPKGCAEQT
+992 VDRLISLPKGCAEQT

-1021 DATGQWV
+1021 DTTGQWI

-1043 TGYGRIL
+1043 TGYARIL
-1050 SFKKTDGSYGAFLS
+1050 TFKKTDGSYGAFLS

-1099 LVSKQLASGGF
+1099 LVSKQLASGAF

-1137 VLIAMNHAVALYPEG
+1137 VLIAMHHAVPLYPEG
-1152 KGSEMRQAMEQ
+1152 QDSEVRYAMEQ
-1163 AKAYLE
+1163 AKVYLG

-1174 LQRPFSVAITS
+1174 LERPFAVSITS

-1194 GDSASMAQT
+1194 GDAASMAQT
-1203 KLRALAHSD
+1203 KLRALAQCD
-1212 NEADTCHWEA
+1212 NGQ
-1222 NDALRLSGETRANQV
+1222 LSGEKRANRV
-1237 PQAQAISVE
+1237 PQAKAISVE

-1256 AEGDM
+1256 VEGDVA
-1261 TYATCIARWLTEQR
+1261 YATPIARWLTEQR

-1293 LAKYSIKDNDVQD
+1293 LAKYSILEDDVED
-1306 LDLNVEMCYQNGNK
+1306 LDLNVEMCHQNGRK
-1320 QRVHLTKRNALTLS
+1320 QGVHLTKHNALTLS
-1334 AFQVN
+1334 AFQVRSSLEF
-1339 QGSQITINT
+1339 QQ
-1348 EGKGNGTLSVVQTYR
+1348 LSTVLVIYHQVVQTYR

-1368 DLFCGFYSLNV
+1368 DLFCDFYSLTV
-1379 SVEGEVKYRKKAD
+1379 SVEGEVRYRSKY
-1392 DGPELDDYYNYES
+1392 DGPELDDYDNYES
-1405 DGDGNPSDEPMSRME
+1405 EGDGNPSDEPMSRVE
-1420 WFDLRTRRKRHIPQE
+1420 WFDLRTRRKRHASQE
-1435 EEREKSLVYTVCV
+1435 EERENSLVYTVCV
-1448 GLTSGNS
+1448 GLNSGNS

-1469 KPNMQDLEEN
+1469 KPNMQDLEE
-1479 VKGTEKYID
+1479 VQY
-1488 HYDIA
+1488 
-1493 PNKVFLYFAEI
+1493 I
-1504 TEEPQCVAFRA
+1504 TEEPQCVMFRA

-1522 LVQPAAAVVF
+1522 LVQPAAAEVY

-1546 SPQKSN
+1546 APQKSN

-1561 MCSCAEGGC
+1561 VCSCAEGDC
-1570 PKKKVT
+1570 PKKKDT
-1576 YSKAME
+1576 YSKQME

-1593 PIVNYVYVVKFVNSS
+1593 PVANYACHLIRTHSLGSIISFA
-1608 DDGVFQHYTTLL
+1608 LL
-1620 TKILQTGK
+1620 LCWFSAMPGK
-1628 DVMQTGAVRDMIKR
+1628 DVMQTGAVRDMLKR

-1668 TDHSGKPVYVL
+1668 TDHNGKPVYVL
-1679 DNEMWLEEIPE
+1679 DNAMWLEEIPE
-1690 ERKCKA
+1690 ERKCKV

-1706 KDFMKQ
+1706 KDFMVD
-1712 YEVNQCSI
+1712 YELNQCSI

>member
-1 MRNTLLLIMSALTAV
+1 MKLSSHLLNPACLCVCLFVFVCVFVCVRVCVCLCSCVCLFV
-16 SGQRPTCLITAPNI
+16 FVCVFVCVCVCVCVCSCVCLFVFVFVCLITAPNI

-49 TQYTLYFLYQTANNK
+49 TQITLYFLYQTDNNK
-64 VLSEKKHVTLNEA
+64 VLSVKKHVTLNEA
-77 NGYQA
+77 NGYQE
-82 VVKMRV
+82 VVKMSV
-88 IPSLYEEAIK
+88 VPSLYEEAIK
-98 SIRKRKKI
+98 NIGK
-106 VPFIQLATETNDD
+106 T
-119 FLPKK
+119 
-124 KTILLS
+124 KTI
-130 TKKGYVFIQTDK
+130 GYVFIQTDK

-165 DESINVKIFNS
+165 EESINVKIFNS
-176 KGLLVYNQVLHSSKL
+176 KGLLVYNQALHSSKL

-207 KIVAAFTNYPMS
+207 KIVATFINHPMS

-224 FEVKEYVLPMFEVKI
+224 FEVREYVLPTFEVTI
-239 AALKPYYLLTEDS
+239 TALKPYYLVTEES
-252 FQFNVSARYT
+252 FQFSVSVRYT

-268 GIVYVRFGLINQEG
+268 GIAYVRFGLIDREG
-282 KRTHL
+282 KIIHL
-287 PGLENKTSIQDGVAS
+287 PGLENKTSVNGVAS

-311 GKAGKQSIPHMEGYN
+311 GKAEKQNIQHMEGYN
-326 LYIAVTAL
+326 LYIAVTVL

-345 STSVKIVTSPYIID
+345 STSVKIVTSPYILD
-359 MSKTKEYF
+359 MSKTKKYF

-392 RASVSVTSVEG
+392 RASVSVTSVGG
-403 TQSVKMEG
+403 TQESKMEG
-411 SGNSKGEAVLAF
+411 SGNSKGEAVLTF
-423 EVPKLATSIDIKMF
+423 EVPKLATSMDIKMF
-437 AEGAE
+437 AEGE
-442 EEVIVGDAKMTVSA
+442 DKEVVVSDAKMTVSA

-478 TMTVT
+478 TMAVT

-493 RPVYIYYM
+493 RPAYIYYM

-548 TIVADSVWADAKDIC
+548 TIVADSVWADVKDIC

-610 LTPEKMFAYMNSYD
+610 LTPQKMFAYMNSYD

-637 VLQDAGLAFITN
+637 VLQDAGLTFITN
-649 CGDTEGHVRK
+649 WVDTENHVR
-659 DYSCNDKSKRRKRA
+659 NDTEFLSA
-673 LNHHQA
+673 V
-679 FSDIINRYQEPVE
+679 NRYPDNME
-692 KRCCHDGARLN
+692 KRCCQDGARFN
-703 SLGLSCESRHSKT
+703 SLGLSCESRHAKT
-716 IHKSAPCR
+716 THKSISCR

-734 TMLRRNITKIKNTY
+734 TKLRNNIKKTRKTY
-748 SLAKTSD
+748 SLARMD
-755 DIAEEEEAID
+755 DDMDEEEAID

-775 PQTWMWGIVDVG
+775 PQTWMWDIVDVDI
-787 PSGLVRHSVAV
+787 AV

-846 QLQMKAV
+846 QLQVKAV
-853 VFNYRTECMEVT
+853 VYNYRTDSMEVT

-879 DRGDKQ
+879 DRGDKE
-885 VVTVPGN
+885 VVTVPGK

-906 GNIPIHVD
+906 GNIPIQVE
-914 AYTKTARDQ
+914 AYTKTA
-923 IKKDLKVT
+923 
-931 GEGELVSI
+931 
-939 QQEYNIDGKAG
+939 
-950 KSIELEIPL
+950 PL
-959 PPNAVPGL
+959 CPCTPHV
-967 ESDTYISVKG
+967 G

-992 VDQLISLPKGCAEQT
+992 VDRLISLPMGCAEQT

-1021 DATGQWV
+1021 DTTGQWI

-1043 TGYGRIL
+1043 AGYGRIL
-1050 SFKKTDGSYGAFLS
+1050 TFKKTDGSYGAFLS

-1099 LVSKQLASGGF
+1099 LVSKQLSSGGF

-1137 VLIAMNHAVALYPEG
+1137 VLIAMHHAVPLYTEG
-1152 KGSEMRQAMEQ
+1152 QDSEVRYAMEQ
-1163 AKAYLE
+1163 AKVYLG

-1174 LQRPFSVAITS
+1174 LERPFAVSITS

-1194 GDSASMAQT
+1194 GDAASTAQT
-1203 KLRALAHSD
+1203 KLRALAHCD
-1212 NEADTCHWEA
+1212 NGQY
-1222 NDALRLSGETRANQV
+1222 LRANRV
-1237 PQAQAISVE
+1237 PQAKAISVE

-1256 AEGDM
+1256 AEEDV
-1261 TYATCIARWLTEQR
+1261 TYATHIARWLTEQR

-1293 LAKYSIKDNDVQD
+1293 LAKYSILENDVED
-1306 LDLNVEMCYQNGNK
+1306 LDLNVEMCHQNGRK
-1320 QRVHLTKRNALTLS
+1320 QGVHLTKHNALTLS
-1334 AFQVN
+1334 AFQVRLR
-1339 QGSQITINT
+1339 SPITINT
-1348 EGKGNGTLSVVQTYR
+1348 IGKGNGTLSVVQTYR
-1363 TLERM
+1363 TLEKK
-1368 DLFCGFYSLNV
+1368 DLFCDFYSLKV
-1379 SVEGEVKYRKKAD
+1379 SVEGEVKYRSKFQS
-1392 DGPELDDYYNYES
+1392 EYDYYNYES
-1405 DGDGNPSDEPMSRME
+1405 EGDGNPSDEPMSRVE
-1420 WFDLRTRRKRHIPQE
+1420 WFDLRTRRKRHAPQE
-1435 EEREKSLVYTVCV
+1435 DEEREKSLVYTVCV
-1448 GLTSGNS
+1448 GGNS

-1488 HYDIA
+1488 HYDVA
-1493 PNKVFLYFAEI
+1493 PNKVFLYFAKI

-1522 LVQPAAAVVF
+1522 LVQPAAAVVY

-1546 SPQKSN
+1546 APQKSN

-1561 MCSCAEGGC
+1561 VCSCAEGDC
-1570 PKKKVT
+1570 PKKRVT
-1576 YSKAME
+1576 YSKQME
-1582 KETRRSFACFS
+1582 KETRRTFACFF
-1593 PIVNYVYVVKFVNSS
+1593 PVANYVYIVKIVNSS
-1608 DDGVFQHYTTLL
+1608 DDGVFKHYTTIL
-1620 TKILQTGK
+1620 TKILQTGECSALQ
-1628 DVMQTGAVRDMIKR
+1628 VLTMLRDMIKR

-1661 DGTISDT
+1661 DGTISHT

-1679 DNEMWLEEIPE
+1679 DNKMWLEEIPE

-1706 KDFMKQ
+1706 KDFMVY
-1712 YEVNQCSI
+1712 YELNQCSI

>member
-1 MRNTLLLIMSALTAV
+1 IARAGSCVCLFVFMCACVYR
-16 SGQRPTCLITAPNI
+16 CLITAPNI

-64 VLSEKKHVTLNEA
+64 VLSEKKHVTLNED

-88 IPSLYEEAIK
+88 
-98 SIRKRKKI
+98 SIKRKKI
-106 VPFIQLATETNDD
+106 VPFIQLAADDGSITN
-119 FLPKK
+119 KT
-124 KTILLS
+124 TILLS

-165 DESINVKIFNS
+165 EESINVKIFNS

-191 LQRNIMIPDV
+191 LQRSIVIPDV

-207 KIVAAFTNYPMS
+207 KIVAAFTNHPMS

-252 FQFNVSARYT
+252 FQFSVSARYT
-262 YGKGVN
+262 YGKGVS
-268 GIVYVRFGLINQEG
+268 GIAYVRFGLINQGG
-282 KRTHL
+282 KRIHL

-311 GKAGKQSIPHMEGYN
+311 GKAGKQSIPNMEGYN

-359 MSKTKEYF
+359 MSKTKAHF

-392 RASVSVTSVEG
+392 RASVSMASVEG

-423 EVPKLATSIDIKMF
+423 EVPKLMF

-442 EEVIVGDAKMTVSA
+442 EDVIVGDAKMTVSA

-483 LRDITPPGTP
+483 LRDITLPGTP
-493 RPVYIYYM
+493 RPAYIYYM

-548 TIVADSVWADAKDIC
+548 TIVADSVWADVKDIC
-563 KGQIEI
+563 HGQIEI
-569 LPFKEHK
+569 IPFKEHK
-576 PADLVTVVV
+576 PADLVNVVV

-624 LACSMGG
+624 LACSVGG
-631 GRNSQS
+631 GKNYQS

-649 CGDTEGHVRK
+649 CVDTESHVRK
-659 DYSCNDKSKRRKRA
+659 
-673 LNHHQA
+673 
-679 FSDIINRYQEPVE
+679 VE
-692 KRCCHDGARLN
+692 KRCCHDGARFN

-716 IHKSAPCR
+716 THKSAPCR
-724 TAFLK
+724 AAFLK

-734 TMLRRNITKIKNTY
+734 TMLRSNITKRRNAY
-748 SLAKTSD
+748 SLAKSTVLYYIIILCNKYIRN
-755 DIAEEEEAID
+755 DIMLYVII
-765 EVSVHLRSYF
+765 F
-775 PQTWMWGIVDVG
+775 
-787 PSGLVRHSVAV
+787 RHSVAV

-853 VFNYRTECMEVT
+853 VFNYRTDSMEVT

-906 GNIPIHVD
+906 GNIPIHVV

-939 QQEYNIDGKAG
+939 QHEYNIDGRGNDIFLNVNITGNLSHHAH
-950 KSIELEIPL
+950 
-959 PPNAVPGL
+959 V
-967 ESDTYISVKG
+967 G

-1043 TGYGRIL
+1043 AGYGRIL
-1050 SFKKTDGSYGAFLS
+1050 TFKKTDGSYGAFLS

-1099 LVSKQLASGGF
+1099 LVSKQLASGAF
-1110 TDPNPLYDRTMQ
+1110 TDPNPLYDR
-1122 GGVGGFEGEVSLTAF
+1122 FEGEVSLTAF
-1137 VLIAMNHAVALYPEG
+1137 VLIAMNHTVALYPEG
-1152 KGSEMRQAMEQ
+1152 KGSEMRKAMEL
-1163 AKAYLE
+1163 AKAYLV

-1203 KLRALAHSD
+1203 KLRALAHT
-1212 NEADTCHWEA
+1212 DTCHWEA
-1222 NDALRLSGETRANQV
+1222 SDALRLSGETKANQV

-1306 LDLNVEMCYQNGNK
+1306 LDLNVEMCYQNGRK

-1339 QGSQITINT
+1339 PGSQITINT

-1379 SVEGEVKYRKKAD
+1379 SVEGEVKYRKKVD

-1405 DGDGNPSDEPMSRME
+1405 EGDGNPSDEPMSRVE
-1420 WFDLRTRRKRHIPQE
+1420 WFDLRTRRKRHTPQE

-1504 TEEPQCVAFRA
+1504 TEEPQCVTFRA

-1532 DYYNPERRCTVFYS
+1532 DYYNPERRCTVLYS

-1576 YSKAME
+1576 YSKDME
-1582 KETRRSFACFS
+1582 KETRRNFACFS
-1593 PIVNYVYVVKFVNSS
+1593 PFVNYVYVVKFVNSS
-1608 DDGVFQHYTTLL
+1608 DDGVFKHYTTLL

-1668 TDHSGKPVYVL
+1668 TDHNGKPVYVL

>member
-1 MRNTLLLIMSALTAV
+1 MCVCLFVFVCVCSFVCVRVFVFVCLCLCVCVCVCVFGCVCVGLCV
-16 SGQRPTCLITAPNI
+16 FVCVCVYVFVFVCVCRCLITAPNI

-49 TQYTLYFLYQTANNK
+49 TQITLYFLYQTDNNK
-64 VLSEKKHVTLNEA
+64 VLSGKKHVTLNEA
-77 NGYQA
+77 NGYQE
-82 VVKMRV
+82 VVKMSV
-88 IPSLYEEAIK
+88 
-98 SIRKRKKI
+98 RKTKTI
-106 VPFIQLATETNDD
+106 VPYIQLAAESND
-119 FLPKK
+119 FFKKK

-165 DESINVKIFNS
+165 EESINVKIFNS
-176 KGLLVYNQVLHSSKL
+176 KGLLVYNQALHSSKL

-207 KIVAAFTNYPMS
+207 KILAAFTKHPMS

-224 FEVKEYVLPMFEVKI
+224 FEVREYVLPTFEVTI
-239 AALKPYYLLTEDS
+239 TALKPYYLVTEES
-252 FQFNVSARYT
+252 FQFSVSVRYT

-268 GIVYVRFGLINQEG
+268 GIAYVRFGLIDIEG
-282 KRTHL
+282 NRIHL

-311 GKAGKQSIPHMEGYN
+311 GKAGKQNIQHMEGYN
-326 LYIAVTAL
+326 LYIAVTVL

-392 RASVSVTSVEG
+392 RASVSVTSVGG
-403 TQSVKMEG
+403 TQESKLGG
-411 SGNSKGEAVLAF
+411 SGNSKGEAVLTF
-423 EVPKLATSIDIKMF
+423 EVPKLMF
-437 AEGAE
+437 AEGE
-442 EEVIVGDAKMTVSA
+442 DKEVVVSDAKMTVSA

-493 RPVYIYYM
+493 RPAYIYYM

-548 TIVADSVWADAKDIC
+548 TIVADSVWADVKDIC

-596 AVDTAVYILNKNNK
+596 AVDTAVYILNKDNK
-610 LTPEKMFAYMNSYD
+610 LTAQKMFAYMNSYD

-649 CGDTEGHVRK
+649 WGDTENHVRNGTL
-659 DYSCNDKSKRRKRA
+659 DTEFLSA
-673 LNHHQA
+673 V
-679 FSDIINRYQEPVE
+679 NRYPDNME
-692 KRCCHDGARLN
+692 KRCCQDGARFN
-703 SLGLSCESRHSKT
+703 SLGLSCESRHAKT
-716 IHKSAPCR
+716 THRSISCR

-734 TMLRRNITKIKNTY
+734 TKLRNNIKKTRKTY
-748 SLAKTSD
+748 SLARND
-755 DIAEEEEAID
+755 DMDEEEAID

-775 PQTWMWGIVDVG
+775 PQTWMWDIVDVDI
-787 PSGLVRHSVAV
+787 AV

-846 QLQMKAV
+846 QLQVKAV
-853 VFNYRTECMEVT
+853 VYNYRTDSMEVT

-879 DRGDKQ
+879 DRGDKE
-885 VVTVPGN
+885 VVTVPGK

-906 GNIPIHVD
+906 GNIPIQVE
-914 AYTKTARDQ
+914 AYTKTA
-923 IKKDLKVT
+923 
-931 GEGELVSI
+931 
-939 QQEYNIDGKAG
+939 
-950 KSIELEIPL
+950 PL
-959 PPNAVPGL
+959 CPCTPHV
-967 ESDTYISVKG
+967 G

-992 VDQLISLPKGCAEQT
+992 VDRLISLPMGCAEQT

-1021 DATGQWV
+1021 DTTGQWI

-1043 TGYGRIL
+1043 AGYGRIL
-1050 SFKKTDGSYGAFLS
+1050 TFKKTDGSYGAFLA

-1075 AKELSQCRDVIS
+1075 AKELSQCRDVIT

-1099 LVSKQLASGGF
+1099 LVSKQLASGAF

-1137 VLIAMNHAVALYPEG
+1137 VLIAMHHAVPLYSEG
-1152 KGSEMRQAMEQ
+1152 QDSEVRYAMEQ
-1163 AKAYLE
+1163 AKVYLG

-1174 LQRPFSVAITS
+1174 LERPFAVSITS

-1194 GDSASMAQT
+1194 GDAASTAQT
-1203 KLRALAHSD
+1203 KLRALAHCD
-1212 NEADTCHWEA
+1212 NGQ
-1222 NDALRLSGETRANQV
+1222 LSGEKRANRV
-1237 PQAQAISVE
+1237 PQAKAISVE

-1256 AEGDM
+1256 AEEDV
-1261 TYATCIARWLTEQR
+1261 TYATRIARWLTEQR

-1293 LAKYSIKDNDVQD
+1293 LAKYSILENDVED
-1306 LDLNVEMCYQNGNK
+1306 LDLNVEMCHQNGRK
-1320 QRVHLTKRNALTLS
+1320 QGIHLTKHNALTLS
-1334 AFQVN
+1334 AFQVRLMSTVLVICH
-1339 QGSQITINT
+1339 Q
-1348 EGKGNGTLSVVQTYR
+1348 VVQTYR
-1363 TLERM
+1363 TLEKK
-1368 DLFCGFYSLNV
+1368 DLFCDFYSLKV
-1379 SVEGEVKYRKKAD
+1379 SVEGEVKYRKTTD

-1405 DGDGNPSDEPMSRME
+1405 EGDGNPSDEPMSRVE
-1420 WFDLRTRRKRHIPQE
+1420 WFDLRTRRKRHAPQE
-1435 EEREKSLVYTVCV
+1435 DEEREKSLVYTVCV
-1448 GLTSGNS
+1448 GGNS

-1493 PNKVFLYFAEI
+1493 PNKVFLYFAKI

-1522 LVQPAAAVVF
+1522 LVQPAAAVVY

-1546 SPQKSN
+1546 APQKSN

-1561 MCSCAEGGC
+1561 VCSCAEGDC
-1570 PKKKVT
+1570 PKKRVT
-1576 YSKAME
+1576 YSKQME
-1582 KETRRSFACFS
+1582 KETRRTFACFS
-1593 PIVNYVYVVKFVNSS
+1593 PVANYVYVVKIVNSS
-1608 DDGVFQHYTTLL
+1608 DDGVFKHYTTIL
-1620 TKILQTGK
+1620 TKILQTGECSAL
-1628 DVMQTGAVRDMIKR
+1628 QTGAVRDMIKR

-1661 DGTISDT
+1661 DGTISHT

-1679 DNEMWLEEIPE
+1679 DNKMWLEEIPE

-1706 KDFMKQ
+1706 KDFMVY
-1712 YEVNQCSI
+1712 YELNQCSI

>member
-1 MRNTLLLIMSALTAV
+1 MRNTLLLIMAALTAV
-16 SGQRPTCLITAPNI
+16 SGQRPICLITAPNI

-64 VLSEKKHVTLNEA
+64 VLSEKKHVTLNED

-88 IPSLYEEAIK
+88 IPSLYEEATK

-106 VPFIQLATETNDD
+106 VPFIQLAADDGSITN
-119 FLPKK
+119 KT
-124 KTILLS
+124 TILLS

-147 GENVNFRVFT
+147 GENV
-157 LDNYLLPV
+157 
-165 DESINVKIFNS
+165 
-176 KGLLVYNQVLHSSKL
+176 
-191 LQRNIMIPDV
+191 
-201 ETAGHW
+201 
-207 KIVAAFTNYPMS
+207 
-219 NSSVE
+219 
-224 FEVKEYVLPMFEVKI
+224 LPMFEVKI

-252 FQFNVSARYT
+252 FQFSVSARYT
-262 YGKGVN
+262 YGKGVS
-268 GIVYVRFGLINQEG
+268 GIAYVRFGLINQGG
-282 KRTHL
+282 KRIHL

-311 GKAGKQSIPHMEGYN
+311 GKAGKQSIPNMEGYN

-359 MSKTKEYF
+359 MSKTKAHF

-392 RASVSVTSVEG
+392 RASVSMASVEG

-423 EVPKLATSIDIKMF
+423 EVPKLATSMDIKMF

-442 EEVIVGDAKMTVSA
+442 EDVIVGDAKMTVSA

-483 LRDITPPGTP
+483 LRDITLPGTP
-493 RPVYIYYM
+493 RPAYIYYM

-548 TIVADSVWADAKDIC
+548 TIVADSVWADVKDIC
-563 KGQIEI
+563 HGQIEI
-569 LPFKEHK
+569 IPFKEHK
-576 PADLVTVVV
+576 PADLVNVVV

-624 LACSMGG
+624 LACSVGG
-631 GRNSQS
+631 GKNYQS

-649 CGDTEGHVRK
+649 CVDTESHVRK
-659 DYSCNDKSKRRKRA
+659 DYSCNNKSGLTRPKRA

-692 KRCCHDGARLN
+692 KRCCHDGARFN

-716 IHKSAPCR
+716 THKSAPCR
-724 TAFLK
+724 AAFLK

-734 TMLRRNITKIKNTY
+734 TMLRSNITKRRNAY
-748 SLAKTSD
+748 SLAKTAD
-755 DIAEEEEAID
+755 DIGEEEEAID

-853 VFNYRTECMEVT
+853 VFNYRTDSMEVT

-906 GNIPIHVD
+906 GNIPIHVV

-939 QQEYNIDGKAG
+939 QHEYNIDGRAA
-950 KSIELEIPL
+950 KSIELEIPP

-967 ESDTYISVKG
+967 ESDTYISIKG

-1043 TGYGRIL
+1043 AGYGRIL
-1050 SFKKTDGSYGAFLS
+1050 TFKKTDGSYGAFLS

-1099 LVSKQLASGGF
+1099 LVSKQLASGAF

-1137 VLIAMNHAVALYPEG
+1137 VLIAMNHTVALYPEG
-1152 KGSEMRQAMEQ
+1152 KGSEMRKAMEL
-1163 AKAYLE
+1163 AKAYLV

-1222 NDALRLSGETRANQV
+1222 SDALRLSGETKANQV

-1306 LDLNVEMCYQNGNK
+1306 LDLNVEMCYQNGRK

-1339 QGSQITINT
+1339 PGSQITINT

-1379 SVEGEVKYRKKAD
+1379 SVEGEVKYRKKVD

-1405 DGDGNPSDEPMSRME
+1405 EGDGNPSDEPMSRVE
-1420 WFDLRTRRKRHIPQE
+1420 WFDLRTRRKRHTPQE

-1504 TEEPQCVAFRA
+1504 TEEPQCVTFRA

-1532 DYYNPERRCTVFYS
+1532 DYYNPERRCTVLYS

-1576 YSKAME
+1576 YSKDME
-1582 KETRRSFACFS
+1582 KETRRNFACFS
-1593 PIVNYVYVVKFVNSS
+1593 PFVNYVYVVKFVNSS
-1608 DDGVFQHYTTLL
+1608 DDGVFKHYTTLL

-1668 TDHSGKPVYVL
+1668 TDHNGKPVYVL

>member
-1 MRNTLLLIMSALTAV
+1 MRNTLLLIMAALTAV
-16 SGQRPTCLITAPNI
+16 SEQNPICLITAPNI

-49 TQYTLYFLYQTANNK
+49 TQITLYFLYQTDNNK
-64 VLSEKKHVTLNEA
+64 VLSGKKHVTLNEA
-77 NGYQA
+77 NGYLE
-82 VVKMRV
+82 VVKMSV
-88 IPSLYEEAIK
+88 VPSLYEEAIK
-98 SIRKRKKI
+98 NIGKTKTI
-106 VPFIQLATETNDD
+106 VPYIQLAAESKD
-119 FLPKK
+119 FLLKK
-124 KTILLS
+124 RTILLS
-130 TKKGYVFIQTDK
+130 TKKGYIFIQTDK

-165 DESINVKIFNS
+165 EESINVKIFNS
-176 KGLLVYNQVLHSSKL
+176 KGLLVYNQALHSSKL

-207 KIVAAFTNYPMS
+207 KIVAAFTNHPMS

-224 FEVKEYVLPMFEVKI
+224 FEVREYVLPTFEVKI
-239 AALKPYYLLTEDS
+239 AALKPYYLVTEES
-252 FQFNVSARYT
+252 FQFSVSVRYT

-268 GIVYVRFGLINQEG
+268 GIAYVRFGLIDREG
-282 KRTHL
+282 KRIHL

-311 GKAGKQSIPHMEGYN
+311 GKAEKQSIQHMEGYN
-326 LYIAVTAL
+326 LYIAVTVL

-372 FSILATT
+372 FTILATT
-379 THPDGSPAPDLRM
+379 THPDGSPAPALRM
-392 RASVSVTSVEG
+392 RASVSVTSVGG
-403 TQSVKMEG
+403 TQESKMEV
-411 SGNSKGEAVLAF
+411 SGNSKGEAVLTF
-423 EVPKLATSIDIKMF
+423 QVPKLATSMDIKMF
-437 AEGAE
+437 AEGE
-442 EEVIVGDAKMTVSA
+442 DKEVVMSDAKMTVSA
-456 VQSEGNSYLSVEIE
+456 AQSEGNSYLSVEIE
-470 HVTLEPGG
+470 HVTLEPGA

-493 RPVYIYYM
+493 RPAYIYYM

-535 LVAYYFTQAPEKT
+535 LVAYYFTQALEKT
-548 TIVADSVWADAKDIC
+548 TIVADSVWADVKDIC

-610 LTPEKMFAYMNSYD
+610 LTPQKMFAYMNSYD
-624 LACSMGG
+624 LACSSGG
-631 GRNSQS
+631 GRNDQS

-649 CGDTEGHVRK
+649 WVDTEDHVRK
-659 DYSCNDKSKRRKRA
+659 DYSCNNRRRQKRA
-673 LNHHQA
+673 LNHRQA
-679 FSDIINRYQEPVE
+679 FSDIINRYPDNME
-692 KRCCHDGARLN
+692 KRCCQDGARFN
-703 SLGLSCESRHSKT
+703 SLGLSCESRHAKT
-716 IHKSAPCR
+716 THKSPSCR

-734 TMLRRNITKIKNTY
+734 TTLRNNIKKTRKTY
-748 SLAKTSD
+748 SLARTD
-755 DIAEEEEAID
+755 GDMDEEEAID

-775 PQTWMWGIVDVG
+775 PQTWMWDIVDVG
-787 PSGLVRHSVAV
+787 PSGLVRHSIAV

-846 QLQMKAV
+846 QLQVKAV
-853 VFNYRTECMEVT
+853 VYNYRTDSMEVT

-879 DRGDKQ
+879 DRGYKE
-885 VVTVPGN
+885 VVTVPGK

-906 GNIPIHVD
+906 GNIPIQVE
-914 AYTKTARDQ
+914 AYTRTARDQ

-939 QQEYNIDGKAG
+939 QHEYNIDGNAA
-950 KSIELEIPL
+950 KSIELKIP
-959 PPNAVPGL
+959 PPPSAVPGL
-967 ESDTYISVKG
+967 ESDAYISVKG

-992 VDQLISLPKGCAEQT
+992 VDRLISLPMGCAEQT

-1021 DATGQWV
+1021 DTTGQWI

-1050 SFKKTDGSYGAFLS
+1050 TFKKTDGSYGAFLS

-1099 LVSKQLASGGF
+1099 LVSKQLASGAF

-1137 VLIAMNHAVALYPEG
+1137 VLIAMHHAVPLYPEG
-1152 KGSEMRQAMEQ
+1152 QGSEVRYAMEQ
-1163 AKAYLE
+1163 AKLYLG

-1174 LQRPFSVAITS
+1174 LERPFAVSITS

-1194 GDSASMAQT
+1194 GDAASTAQT
-1203 KLRALAHSD
+1203 KLRALAHCD
-1212 NEADTCHWEA
+1212 NEVATCHWEA
-1222 NDALRLSGETRANQV
+1222 SDALRLSGEKRANRV
-1237 PQAQAISVE
+1237 PQAEAISVE

-1256 AEGDM
+1256 AEEDVL
-1261 TYATCIARWLTEQR
+1261 YATRIARWLTEQR

-1293 LAKYSIKDNDVQD
+1293 LAKYSILENDVED
-1306 LDLNVEMCYQNGNK
+1306 LDLNVEMCHQNGRK
-1320 QRVHLTKRNALTLS
+1320 QGVHLTKHNALTLS

-1339 QGSQITINT
+1339 PGSPITINT
-1348 EGKGNGTLSVVQTYR
+1348 MGKGNGTLSVVQTYR
-1363 TLERM
+1363 TLERR
-1368 DLFCGFYSLNV
+1368 DLFCDFYSLNV
-1379 SVEGEVKYRKKAD
+1379 SVEGEVKYRKNVD

-1405 DGDGNPSDEPMSRME
+1405 EGDGNPSDEPMSRVE
-1420 WFDLRTRRKRHIPQE
+1420 WFDLRTRRKRHAPQE
-1435 EEREKSLVYTVCV
+1435 EERENSLVYTVCV
-1448 GLTSGNS
+1448 GLNSGNS

-1504 TEEPQCVAFRA
+1504 TEEPQCVKFRA

-1522 LVQPAAAVVF
+1522 LVQPAAAEVY

-1546 SPQKSN
+1546 APQKSN
-1552 MISKICQDN
+1552 MISKLCQDN
-1561 MCSCAEGGC
+1561 VCSCAEGDC

-1576 YSKAME
+1576 YSKHME

-1593 PIVNYVYVVKFVNSS
+1593 PVADYVYVVKIVNSS
-1608 DDGVFQHYTTLL
+1608 DDGVFKHYTTIL

-1679 DNEMWLEEIPE
+1679 DNKMWMEEIPE
-1690 ERKCKA
+1690 ERKCKV
-1696 TKNRKACNML
+1696 TKNRKACSML
-1706 KDFMKQ
+1706 KDFMVH
-1712 YEVNQCSI
+1712 YELNQCSI